1 MKEHISRIG
10 LEKHF
15 LFLGRRVGGNV
26 EIIQEGKTGLLV
38 PPRDSSALAGAILQM
53 LGDPALAAELGR
65 NGRAY
70 VSAEFNFQRMIEK
83 TDRMYTELLHS
94 RGAE

>member
-1 MKEHISRIG
+1 MMVQWATASSRESSFPKQRPPLKG
-10 LEKHF
+10 KAGPSRPVASWR
-15 LFLGRRVGGNV
+15 GR
-26 EIIQEGKTGLLV
+26 
-38 PPRDSSALAGAILQM
+38 
-53 LGDPALAAELGR
+53 
-65 NGRAY
+65 

>member
-1 MKEHISRIG
+1 M
-10 LEKHF
+10 
-15 LFLGRRVGGNV
+15 
-26 EIIQEGKTGLLV
+26 
-38 PPRDSSALAGAILQM
+38 PPQGSSALAGAILQM
-53 LGDPALAAELGR
+53 LGDPALAERGR

-94 RGAE
+94 QGAE